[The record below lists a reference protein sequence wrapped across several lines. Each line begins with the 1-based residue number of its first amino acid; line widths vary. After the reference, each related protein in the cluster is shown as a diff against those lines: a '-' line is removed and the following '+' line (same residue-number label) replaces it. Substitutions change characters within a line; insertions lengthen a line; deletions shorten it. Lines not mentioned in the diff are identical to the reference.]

1 MTLLSDED
9 VSAIRAKL
17 ADGWNVS
24 ITATPGIE
32 FAVCYAKGC
41 LFLGLDTLRLV
52 LDDSANEHT
61 PVGFGAQK
69 LEQD

>member
-32 FAVCYAKGC
+32 SAGCYAKGC
-41 LFLGLDTLRLV
+41 LFLGLDARPLRLV
-52 LDDSANEHT
+52 LDDSANEHDAVL
-61 PVGFGAQK
+61 VG
-69 LEQD
+69 